1 MPVNFGLYFFSRCI
15 ALIVRTQALSEDLT
29 LVDDNKKNMVVL
41 EFQDEWLVQKLRMK
55 CGSEKKGWYNTLI
68 DIVIVDL

>member
-1 MPVNFGLYFFSRCI
+1 
-15 ALIVRTQALSEDLT
+15 
-29 LVDDNKKNMVVL
+29 MVVL